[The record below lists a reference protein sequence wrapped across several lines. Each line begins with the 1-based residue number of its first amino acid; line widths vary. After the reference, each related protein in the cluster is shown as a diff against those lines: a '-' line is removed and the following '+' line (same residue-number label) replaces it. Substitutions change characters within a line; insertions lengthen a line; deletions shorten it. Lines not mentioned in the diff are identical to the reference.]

1 MQGLNLINEFG
12 EMCALRAFRINH
24 EAPRSRAIP
33 TFAKWVPEIRENGYD
48 FLNNICSIFIYF
60 GFGLVLLKILLTMRM
75 PIKNLTRGIW
85 GKYARYPDLRVRSRY
100 LD

>member
-48 FLNNICSIFIYF
+48 FLNNIILSAVQYF
-60 GFGLVLLKILLTMRM
+60 HLFRVWAGVVENIVNHADAYQEFNKRNMGKIR
-75 PIKNLTRGIW
+75 
-85 GKYARYPDLRVRSRY
+85 
-100 LD
+100 